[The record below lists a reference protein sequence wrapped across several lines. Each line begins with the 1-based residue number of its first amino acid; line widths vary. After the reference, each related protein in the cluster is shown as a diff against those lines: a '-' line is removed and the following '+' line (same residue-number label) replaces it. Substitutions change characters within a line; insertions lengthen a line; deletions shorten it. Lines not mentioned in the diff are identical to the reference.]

1 MFDCIECGKYG
12 NHVTDRCER
21 CSLEA
26 DLRYAIMDGFISPE
40 AADKILVEH
49 DLAIQMEY

>member
-1 MFDCIECGKYG
+1 MFNCIECGEYG

-21 CSLEA
+21 CSLES

-40 AADKILVEH
+40 AADKILLNHDINNRQEH
-49 DLAIQMEY
+49 

>member
-1 MFDCIECGKYG
+1 MFDCIECGEYG

-21 CSLEA
+21 CALEA

-40 AADKILVEH
+40 AAEKILLEH
-49 DLAIQMEY
+49 DTNNR